1 MTGGKGITSVDTQV
15 PALIT
20 RLDRV
25 RTELAEC
32 RPDFERVRVR
42 DEAHALREAAAI
54 LRRRDIQT
62 EASILVCDVERAIHK
77 ANPGRQGARTDLNL
91 VSGNNDV
98 SSEVKRQ
105 IRWAHSKLSD
115 GDYAA
120 LVAQKRT
127 EQEPLTRSE
136 VRAWA
141 VRRMR
146 DRGPVGCIPSPEG
159 RYDAIVLEPRVNLP
173 FVPTQRFSLW
183 ACR

>member
-1 MTGGKGITSVDTQV
+1 METQV

-32 RPDFERVRVR
+32 RTDFERVRVR
-42 DEAHALREAAAI
+42 DEARALREAAGI

-91 VSGNNDV
+91 VIPDNDV

-120 LVAQKRT
+120 LVAQKRV

-146 DRGPVGCIPSPEG
+146 DRGPRRLHTATRWQV
-159 RYDAIVLEPRVNLP
+159 
-173 FVPTQRFSLW
+173 
-183 ACR
+183 